1 MRGGGSVARF
11 ELPSNVS
18 IYDRTADYTGRPWLQ
33 WLDRI
38 HNLSSSLEDY
48 GTTANRPTK
57 MLWIGRRY
65 FDTTLNA
72 PVWWDG
78 SAWIAGSGGGGGVTD
93 HGALTGLAD
102 DDHTQY
108 FNTTRGDARYSLT
121 THLHTGVYDP
131 AGTAAAAVVTH
142 VGLADPHTQY
152 LLESAL
158 DSGVVTITVPYPGA
172 YEWSE
177 TVTATGVTSSQR
189 VLISMGSH
197 VDSDE
202 NSAELLDVAAIEAL
216 AGTDQITV
224 TASFSTLTQGAIK
237 LNYMAI

>member
-1 MRGGGSVARF
+1 MSKEVRLYEGT
-11 ELPSNVS
+11 PPVS
-18 IYDRTADYTGRPWLQ
+18 AFAND
-33 WLDRI
+33 
-38 HNLSSSLEDY
+38 S
-48 GTTANRPTK
+48 GTP
-57 MLWIGRRY
+57 LVL
-65 FDTTLNA
+65 DTTTGTLYYLA
-72 PVWWDG
+72 
-78 SAWIAGSGGGGGVTD
+78 AGDVVTALSGGGGGGGVTD
-93 HGALTGLAD
+93 HGLLTGLAD

-108 FNTTRGDARYSLT
+108 FNTTRGDARYSQT
-121 THLHTGVYDP
+121 THLHTGTYDP
-131 AGTAAAAVVTH
+131 AGTAAAAIVTH
-142 VGLADPHTQY
+142 VGLSDPHTQY

-172 YEWSE
+172 YEWTE

-189 VLISMGSH
+189 VLMSIGSH
-197 VDSDE
+197 VDADE

>member
-1 MRGGGSVARF
+1 MSKEVRLYSGT
-11 ELPSNVS
+11 PPVS
-18 IYDRTADYTGRPWLQ
+18 AFAND
-33 WLDRI
+33 
-38 HNLSSSLEDY
+38 S
-48 GTTANRPTK
+48 GTP
-57 MLWIGRRY
+57 LVL
-65 FDTTLNA
+65 DTTTGTLYYLA
-72 PVWWDG
+72 
-78 SAWIAGSGGGGGVTD
+78 AGDVVTSMSGGGGGGGVTD

-131 AGTAAAAVVTH
+131 AGTAAAAIVTH

-152 LLESAL
+152 LLESAI
-158 DSGVVTITVPYPGA
+158 DTGVVTITVPYPGA

-177 TVTATGVTSSQR
+177 TVAAVGVVNTQR
-189 VLISMGSH
+189 VLVSLGSH
-197 VDSDE
+197 ADSDE
-202 NSAELLDVAAIEAL
+202 NSAELLDVSAIEAS

-224 TASFSTLTQGAIK
+224 TASFSTRTQGAIK